1 MECRKSLIFTGQAFP
16 LKEQL
21 ESSEKQEWF
30 NGGVAGETLGLESF
44 PKMEHIEHLRGMTA
58 DIAANKSHSGW
69 LASMVCLSDCP
80 FNT

>member
-1 MECRKSLIFTGQAFP
+1 MEYRKSLIFTGQVFP

-44 PKMEHIEHLRGMTA
+44 PKMEHIEHN
-58 DIAANKSHSGW
+58 D
-69 LASMVCLSDCP
+69 
-80 FNT
+80 